1 MKEFSISS
9 KEAGQ
14 RMDKYLFKVL
24 NQASKSFV
32 YKMLRKKNIVLN
44 DKKAT
49 GQEVLKAEDQIKI
62 YLSDETFAKFA
73 SALVETPEAASKV
86 SAASETGKTAAKT
99 TAVRHPKIQIVYEDD
114 DILILNKPVGMLSQ
128 KAEKTDYSAN
138 ELVIDYLLE
147 SGQLT
152 RAELRTFH
160 PSICNRL
167 DRNTSGLLIA
177 GKTMHGLQE
186 MAKALKSRSMQKYYR
201 CLVAGQITEDA
212 HLKGYLVKDHKAN
225 KVSIQSKE
233 TKDASYIET
242 AYHPVQTYGNTTLL
256 EVHLIT
262 GRSHQIRAHLASIG
276 HPILGDG
283 KYGDPAKNKKLRE
296 ACGIRSQLLH
306 AYHMEFP
313 GGTVVTAP
321 EPGTFQKAE
330 QWALHTAPTENNRKK
345 R

>member
-1 MKEFSISS
+1 
-9 KEAGQ
+9 
-14 RMDKYLFKVL
+14 MDKYLFKVL
-24 NQASKSFV
+24 NQASKGFV

-44 DKKAT
+44 GKKAT
-49 GQEVLKAEDQIKI
+49 GQEILKAADQIKI
-62 YLSDETFAKFA
+62 YLSDETFDKFA
-73 SALVETPEAASKV
+73 SALAETSESVSRVSK
-86 SAASETGKTAAKT
+86 ASETGKTATKT
-99 TAVRHPKIQIVYEDD
+99 TTVRHPKIQIVYEDD

-138 ELVIDYLLE
+138 ELVIDYLLK

-177 GKTMHGLQE
+177 GKTMHGLQK
-186 MAKALKSRSMQKYYR
+186 MAEELKSRSMQKYYR
-201 CLVAGQITEDA
+201 CLVAGQIAEDA
-212 HLKGYLVKDHKAN
+212 HLNGYLMKDHKTN
-225 KVSIQSKE
+225 KVSIQTKE

-242 AYHPVQTYGNTTLL
+242 AYHPVRTYENATLL

-276 HPILGDG
+276 HPILGDS
-283 KYGDPAKNKKLRE
+283 KYGDPVKNKKLRE
-296 ACGIRSQLLH
+296 VCGIRSQLLH
-306 AYHMEFP
+306 AYRMEFP
-313 GGTVVTAP
+313 DGPVVTAP
-321 EPGTFQKAE
+321 EPKTFQKAE
-330 QWALHTAPTENNRKK
+330 QWALHTDSAENNRKK

>member
-1 MKEFSISS
+1 M
-9 KEAGQ
+9 
-14 RMDKYLFKVL
+14 
-24 NQASKSFV
+24 QA
-32 YKMLRKKNIVLN
+32 LPL
-44 DKKAT
+44 
-49 GQEVLKAEDQIKI
+49 
-62 YLSDETFAKFA
+62 
-73 SALVETPEAASKV
+73 
-86 SAASETGKTAAKT
+86 
-99 TAVRHPKIQIVYEDD
+99 
-114 DILILNKPVGMLSQ
+114 
-128 KAEKTDYSAN
+128 
-138 ELVIDYLLE
+138 
-147 SGQLT
+147 
-152 RAELRTFH
+152 
-160 PSICNRL
+160 
-167 DRNTSGLLIA
+167 
-177 GKTMHGLQE
+177 
-186 MAKALKSRSMQKYYR
+186 
-201 CLVAGQITEDA
+201 
-212 HLKGYLVKDHKAN
+212 
-225 KVSIQSKE
+225 
-233 TKDASYIET
+233 T

>member
-1 MKEFSISS
+1 MNLSS
-9 KEAGQ
+9 T
-14 RMDKYLFKVL
+14 
-24 NQASKSFV
+24 N
-32 YKMLRKKNIVLN
+32 
-44 DKKAT
+44 
-49 GQEVLKAEDQIKI
+49 
-62 YLSDETFAKFA
+62 
-73 SALVETPEAASKV
+73 
-86 SAASETGKTAAKT
+86 
-99 TAVRHPKIQIVYEDD
+99 
-114 DILILNKPVGMLSQ
+114 
-128 KAEKTDYSAN
+128 
-138 ELVIDYLLE
+138 LLE

-212 HLKGYLVKDHKAN
+212 HLKGYLVKDHKTN